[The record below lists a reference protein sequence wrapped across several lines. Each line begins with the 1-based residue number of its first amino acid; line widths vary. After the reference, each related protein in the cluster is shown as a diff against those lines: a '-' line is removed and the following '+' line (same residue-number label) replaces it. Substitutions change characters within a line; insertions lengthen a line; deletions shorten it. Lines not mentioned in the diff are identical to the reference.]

1 MTQSY
6 QNGYVDINR
15 IDLSSHDGK
24 KVISL
29 IAQVTAISIYE
40 DILCPII
47 YAELDIADS
56 ADLHSSFPL
65 IGEEFIDLEFKTTG
79 NTETNKYRFSV
90 VSTNNVT
97 TNNTGRI
104 KTYKIRCASEEILN
118 NSTLKLNQRM
128 SGKSED
134 LIKKFLT
141 DSNYLATKKNVNLE
155 TTKGPQDLLITK
167 LSPFQAVDLVR
178 KRSVSPKYIS
188 SSYCFFENK
197 RGFNFCT
204 VEFLFDQG
212 KSNIKD
218 KIFWYDS
225 KPETDVRAVR
235 FRNILG
241 FRTVSGFDT
250 ASKMSF
256 GGLNNMV
263 RKFDI
268 FTGEM
273 TEIKFNNAEKQDQF
287 KFASDNAVGLNSS
300 YFENKYGLT
309 SGYTMLVPHRGDL
322 PDTFIPDTLGARQ
335 AFVQKLIQNIFQI
348 HTYGDSEITAGD
360 VITIKVPQIKGTTDE
375 PKENRL
381 VSGNYLVSKLRHT
394 IVLDKQRLYT
404 NSMEL
409 IRGEYEEHI

>member
-1 MTQSY
+1 MTQSV

-24 KVISL
+24 KTISL
-29 IAQVTAISIYE
+29 IAQVTSISIYE

-47 YAELDIADS
+47 YAELDIVDS

-65 IGEEFIDLEFKTTG
+65 IGEEFLDLEFKTTG

-90 VSTNNVT
+90 ISTNNVT

-104 KTYKIRCASEEILN
+104 KTYKMRCASEEILN
-118 NSTLKLNQRM
+118 NSTLKLNQRI

-134 LIKKFLT
+134 LINKFLT
-141 DSNYLATKKNVNLE
+141 DSNYIATKKNVNLD
-155 TTKGPQDLLITK
+155 TTKGPQDLLVTK

-188 SSYCFFENK
+188 SSYVFFENK

-204 VEFLFDQG
+204 IEFLFDQG
-212 KSNIKD
+212 KGNIKD
-218 KIFWYDS
+218 KVFWYDS
-225 KPETDVRAVR
+225 KPETDVRSVR

-241 FRTVSGFDT
+241 MRTVSGFDT
-250 ASKMSF
+250 ASKMQF

-268 FTGEM
+268 FTGEL
-273 TEIKFNNAEKQDQF
+273 TEIPFNNAEKQDQF
-287 KFASDNAVGLNSS
+287 KFASDTAVGLNSS
-300 YFENKYGLT
+300 YFENKYGPT

-322 PDTFIPDTLGARQ
+322 PDTFIPDSLGARQ

-360 VITIKVPQIKGTTDE
+360 VITVKVPSIKGTTDE

-409 IRGEYEEHI
+409 IKGEYEEHI